1 MTRIRR
7 IAALL
12 SGLLLTGAVLA
23 QSFPSRPVKVIVPFP
38 PGGGA
43 DVVMRVLAPAMGEAL
58 GQPVVIDNRA
68 GAGGNIGTDVAA
80 HAPADGYTVLVA
92 TAAQAVNNTLSKD
105 IAWDLT
111 RNFAPISLIVQ
122 NQIILAANPQVPV
135 KSVQDLIALARAK
148 PGRTTYASYGTGST
162 AHMSAEL
169 FKMMAGVD
177 LLHVPYR
184 GAGPAIKDLVAG
196 QVDVIF
202 ADMAAMLP
210 FIQSGQARAI
220 AFGSAHRFAG
230 LPDVPTIAESGVPGY
245 ETGGFLALVAPEG
258 TPRPAIDALHDALVK
273 ALAAP
278 GIREKLQG
286 LGGIPSP
293 TTPEE
298 LGRFLRTDIDKW
310 ARVIKTANIRTD

>member
-1 MTRIRR
+1 MSRIH
-7 IAALL
+7 
-12 SGLLLTGAVLA
+12 SLLLGLVLSASTMA
-23 QSFPSRPVKVIVPFP
+23 QPFPSRPVKVIVPFP

-43 DVVMRVLAPAMGEAL
+43 DVVMRVLAPALGEAL
-58 GQPVVIDNRA
+58 GQPLVIDNRA

-80 HAPADGYTVLVA
+80 HAPPDGYTLLVA

-105 IAWDLT
+105 VTWDLT
-111 RNFAPISLIVQ
+111 RDFAPVSLIVR
-122 NQIILAANPQVPV
+122 NQIVLAANPKVPV
-135 KSVQDLIALARAK
+135 KTVKDLVELARAR
-148 PGRTTYASYGTGST
+148 PGRVTYASYGTGST

-184 GAGPAIKDLVAG
+184 GAGPAINDLVAG

-202 ADMAAMLP
+202 ADMAAILP
-210 FIQSGQARAI
+210 FIRAGQARAI
-220 AFGSAHRFAG
+220 AFGSSHRFAG

-245 ETGGFLALVAPEG
+245 ETGGFLALVAPAG
-258 TPRPAIDALHDALVK
+258 TPRPAIEALNAAMGK

-278 GIREKLQG
+278 GMRERLEA

-293 TTPEE
+293 TSPED

-310 ARVIKTANIRTD
+310 ARVIKTANIHTD

>member
-1 MTRIRR
+1 VIRI
-7 IAALL
+7 L
-12 SGLLLTGAVLA
+12 SLLLGLTLTASTLA
-23 QSFPSRPVKVIVPFP
+23 QPFPSRPIKVIVPFP

-43 DVVMRVLAPAMGEAL
+43 DVVIRVLAPAVGEAL
-58 GQPVVIDNRA
+58 GQPLVIDNRA

-80 HAPADGYTVLVA
+80 HALPDGYTLLVA

-105 IAWDLT
+105 VTWNLT
-111 RNFAPISLIVQ
+111 RDFAPISLIVQ
-122 NQIILAANPQVPV
+122 NQIVLAANPKVPV
-135 KSVQDLIALARAK
+135 KTVQDLVELARAK
-148 PGRTTYASYGTGST
+148 PGRVSYASYGTGST

-184 GAGPAIKDLVAG
+184 GAGPAINDLVAG

-202 ADMAAMLP
+202 ADMAAILP
-210 FIQSGQARAI
+210 FIRAGQARAI
-220 AFGSAHRFAG
+220 AFGSSHRFAG

-245 ETGGFLALVAPEG
+245 ETGGFLALVAPAG
-258 TPRPAIDALHDALVK
+258 TPRPAIEALNAAMDK

-278 GIREKLQG
+278 GMRERLEA

-293 TTPEE
+293 TSPED
-298 LGRFLRTDIDKW
+298 LARFLRTDIDKW
-310 ARVIKTANIRTD
+310 ARVIKTANIHTD

>member
-1 MTRIRR
+1 MIRI
-7 IAALL
+7 L
-12 SGLLLTGAVLA
+12 SLLLGLTLTASTLA
-23 QSFPSRPVKVIVPFP
+23 QPFPSRPIKVIVPFP

-43 DVVMRVLAPAMGEAL
+43 DVVIRVLAPAVGEAL
-58 GQPVVIDNRA
+58 GQPLVIDNRA

-80 HAPADGYTVLVA
+80 HALPDGYTLLVA

-105 IAWDLT
+105 VTWNLT
-111 RNFAPISLIVQ
+111 RDFAPISLIVQ
-122 NQIILAANPQVPV
+122 NQIVLAANPKVPV
-135 KSVQDLIALARAK
+135 KTVQDLVELARAK
-148 PGRTTYASYGTGST
+148 PGRVSYASYGTGST

-184 GAGPAIKDLVAG
+184 GAGPAINDLVAG

-202 ADMAAMLP
+202 ADMAAILP
-210 FIQSGQARAI
+210 FIRAGQARAI
-220 AFGSAHRFAG
+220 AFGSSHRFAG

-245 ETGGFLALVAPEG
+245 ETGGFLALVAPAG
-258 TPRPAIDALHDALVK
+258 TPRPAIEALNAAMDK

-278 GIREKLQG
+278 GMRERLEA

-293 TTPEE
+293 TSPED
-298 LGRFLRTDIDKW
+298 LARFLRTDIDKW
-310 ARVIKTANIRTD
+310 ARVIKTANIHTD

>member
-1 MTRIRR
+1 M
-7 IAALL
+7 
-12 SGLLLTGAVLA
+12 A
-23 QSFPSRPVKVIVPFP
+23 QPFPSRPVKVIVPFP

-43 DVVMRVLAPAMGEAL
+43 DVVMRVLAPALGEAL
-58 GQPVVIDNRA
+58 GQPLVIDNRA

-80 HAPADGYTVLVA
+80 HAPPDGYTLLVA

-105 IAWDLT
+105 VTWDLT
-111 RNFAPISLIVQ
+111 RDFAPVSLIVR
-122 NQIILAANPQVPV
+122 NQIVLAANPKVPV
-135 KSVQDLIALARAK
+135 KTVKDLVELARAR
-148 PGRTTYASYGTGST
+148 PGRVTYASYGTGST

-184 GAGPAIKDLVAG
+184 GAGPAINDLVAG

-202 ADMAAMLP
+202 ADMAAILP
-210 FIQSGQARAI
+210 FIRAGQARAI
-220 AFGSAHRFAG
+220 AFGSSHRFAG

-245 ETGGFLALVAPEG
+245 ETGGFLALVAPAG
-258 TPRPAIDALHDALVK
+258 TPRPAIEALNAVMGK

-278 GIREKLQG
+278 GMRERLEA

-293 TTPEE
+293 TSPED

-310 ARVIKTANIRTD
+310 ARVIKTANIHTD

>member
-1 MTRIRR
+1 MYRPFS
-7 IAALL
+7 LL
-12 SGLLLTGAVLA
+12 FGLLLAGATLA
-23 QSFPSRPVKVIVPFP
+23 QTFPSHPVKVIVPFP

-58 GQPVVIDNRA
+58 GQPLVIDNRA

-105 IAWDLT
+105 VTWNLT
-111 RNFAPISLIVQ
+111 RDFAPISLIVQ
-122 NQIILAANPQVPV
+122 NQIVLAANPKVPV
-135 KSVQDLIALARAK
+135 KNVQELIELARAK
-148 PGRTTYASYGTGST
+148 PGRVTYASYGTGST

-184 GAGPAIKDLVAG
+184 GAGPAINDLVAG

-202 ADMAAMLP
+202 ADMAAILP
-210 FIQSGQARAI
+210 FVRSGQARAI

-230 LPDVPTIAESGVPGY
+230 LPDLPTIAESGVPGY
-245 ETGGFLALVAPEG
+245 ETGGFLALVAPAG
-258 TPRPAIDALHDALVK
+258 TPRPAIDAMNAAMAK

-278 GIREKLQG
+278 GMREKLEA
-286 LGGIPSP
+286 LGGIPSSTSP
-293 TTPEE
+293 AE
-298 LGRFLRTDIDKW
+298 LDRFLRSDIDKW
-310 ARVIKTANIRTD
+310 ARVIKAANIHTE